1 MAPAAAAGPEDL
13 AAHREAVRGLLRRM
27 VKDDGLAED
36 LVQDALLRATQ
47 AAADRRGESSLRTWI
62 TAIALNLANDH
73 FRKTRR
79 LPLFSPLE
87 AAEFVVEAGH
97 PEGDV
102 LRAEM
107 SSCIL
112 EFIDRLPERQ
122 RDALLMHHFAGLSH
136 KEIAT
141 ALAVS
146 DGNARV
152 LLHRGMAALKSSL
165 EQGCAIDLGADIPC
179 ERR

>member
-1 MAPAAAAGPEDL
+1 MAPAAAAAPDDL
-13 AAHREAVRGLLRRM
+13 AAHREAVRGLLRRL
-27 VKDDGLAED
+27 VKDDSLAED
-36 LVQDALLRATQ
+36 LVQDALLRATR
-47 AAADRRGESSLRTWI
+47 AMADRRGESSLRTWL

-87 AAEFVVEAGH
+87 AAEFVAEPGH
-97 PEGDV
+97 PERDI

-122 RDALLMHHFAGLSH
+122 REAVLMHHFAGLSH
-136 KEIAT
+136 KEIAA
-141 ALAVS
+141 ALALS

-152 LLHRGMAALKSSL
+152 TLHRGMAALKTSL
-165 EQGCAIDLGADIPC
+165 ERGCAIDLAADIPC